1 MEYDSRG
8 IDITFKF
15 TDYSSRSVKGLPSCP
30 VVRTFRPHGH
40 RHHSAR

>member
-15 TDYSSRSVKGLPSCP
+15 TDYSSRSVKGLPSCL
-30 VVRTFRPHGH
+30 VARAFRLNE
-40 RHHSAR
+40 RRRHSAR